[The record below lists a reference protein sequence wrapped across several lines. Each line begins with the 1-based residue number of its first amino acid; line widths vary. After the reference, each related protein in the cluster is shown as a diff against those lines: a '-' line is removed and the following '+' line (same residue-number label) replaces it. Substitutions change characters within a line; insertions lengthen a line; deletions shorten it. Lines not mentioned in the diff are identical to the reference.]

1 MTNQDDVD
9 GPYASEEGLFGTE
22 DAQPVTDLA
31 EDEFRSLMDA
41 EDFETDA
48 DRRAADGEARKP
60 DGELPDLM
68 EGRLASHT
76 NDRDGWWCCRFCESS
91 FTSRKSFGDHQFS
104 CEEWQAWHDAR
115 RRERDGERERA
126 GAEIADEREDDLEEI
141 DGATDTDDSLEED
154 HRLTADPVE
163 TPKTAEE
170 RLRIKP
176 APHEFS
182 AYIKFA
188 CGLKPYFGIN
198 SLQKEWNWEDGQP
211 VTGFVDDDGRKWEVT
226 LTFSESGLTPRN
238 HRDFHL
244 EKVREYRVKIHPPGA
259 EHDSSTRK
267 ATFHVRPRWPDIESQ
282 GDASNP
288 SNPHDLL
295 GLDVAT
301 DGSGIWFDQYPRL
314 FDLSLQALRG
324 LQGTNYA
331 SPTFIA
337 TSEIGPN
344 HVHHSTNITDAEL
357 YVRVQKNRTRNV
369 YALDGPLH
377 RISLLLADEREGFA
391 MSKRDDTECEGYYHT
406 AQIGDWR
413 AAELIGTHRLGKA
426 FKHYHMKNPSAVEDD
441 PVLSNPK
448 IGAAFQHSRTDGTV
462 FWEDLP
468 RLERELDESLLS
480 ILNAAGIPLQPD
492 DSVYVED
499 DVFEVEGERRT
510 RIVLDDEQ
518 LPQIAAEQNETVEIA
533 MENMAP
539 TDAEVTETMLADGG
553 TVSPQQLAEQ
563 TGRNIHTIYRTL
575 DRLEGFVRHE
585 YGEVKFVSQHVAQK
599 ALQKIKSAKQAVDA
613 NLDGAIS
620 DMMDAHRLEDDTSA
634 WGRLAN
640 TYGIELSDVED
651 AFYKLLRMG
660 YTPANER
667 EAEDIVR
674 QAAFAHPVVN
684 IMDFGDDVRGTIECA
699 NGAQFPVESAFG

>member
-1 MTNQDDVD
+1 MTDDRPHATED
-9 GPYASEEGLFGTE
+9 ELFGTE
-22 DAQPVTDLA
+22 DAESITDLA
-31 EDEFRSLMDA
+31 DDEFRSLMDA
-41 EDFETDA
+41 GAFETDA
-48 DRRAADGEARKP
+48 DRRADEGEAERP
-60 DGELPDLM
+60 DGELT
-68 EGRLASHT
+68 SHV
-76 NDRDGWWCCRFCESS
+76 NDRNGWWCCRFCQSS
-91 FTSRKSFGDHQFS
+91 FTSRKSFSDHQYR
-104 CEEWQAWHDAR
+104 CEEWQAWHRAR
-115 RRERDGERERA
+115 ERER
-126 GAEIADEREDDLEEI
+126 ETERKQEATTEI
-141 DGATDTDDSLEED
+141 DGETEADLEDIDEPTQADTSLDEN
-154 HRLTADPVE
+154 RLTA
-163 TPKTAEE
+163 TPGDADADAEE

-182 AYIKFA
+182 AYIKYA
-188 CGLKPYFGIN
+188 CGLDPYFGLN

-211 VTGFVDDDGRKWEVT
+211 VTGFVDDDGQKWEAT
-226 LTFSESGLTPRN
+226 LTFSESGLKPRN
-238 HRDFHL
+238 HRNFQL
-244 EKVREYRVKIHPPGA
+244 QTVREYRVKIHPPGE
-259 EHDSSTRK
+259 EHGSATRK
-267 ATFHVRPRWPDIESQ
+267 ATFHVRPRWPDMESK
-282 GDASNP
+282 GDSPNP

-301 DGSGIWFDQYPRL
+301 DGSGIWFDRYPRL
-314 FDLSLQALRG
+314 FDLSLQALRC

-413 AAELIGTHRLGKA
+413 AAELIGTHRLGKE

-448 IGAAFQHSRTDGTV
+448 IGASFQHSRTDGTV

-585 YGEVKFVSQHVAQK
+585 YGEVKFASQHVAQK

-640 TYGIELSDVED
+640 TYGIELSDAED